1 MDYTANYQLPVWAET
16 DRILRTD
23 FNDAFAAIETALSG
37 HDGDLTEKGNCR
49 IETGSYI
56 GTGASTM
63 TLTFPAKPLLIL
75 IWHDTTSPR
84 IAVLQQD
91 RLRGFSFGVA
101 HGVEQPL
108 NATPF
113 LTSWS
118 GNSVTTTIIY
128 GDSQGAMMNQASV
141 TYSYM
146 ALSAADET

>member
-1 MDYTANYQLPVWAET
+1 MNYTQNYQLPQWIET

-23 FNDAFAAIETALSG
+23 FNDAFSALDTALGS
-37 HDGDLTEKGNCR
+37 HDGDLAEKGNCQ
-49 IETGSYI
+49 IVTGSYV
-56 GTGASTM
+56 GTGAATM
-63 TLTFPAKPLLIL
+63 TLTFPAKPLLVL
-75 IWHDTTSPR
+75 IGYESASPR

-101 HGVEQPL
+101 YGVEQPL

-118 GNSVTTTIIY
+118 GNNVTTTIIY
-128 GDSQGAMMNQASV
+128 GDSQGAMMNQASL

-146 ALSAADET
+146 ALSAADEA